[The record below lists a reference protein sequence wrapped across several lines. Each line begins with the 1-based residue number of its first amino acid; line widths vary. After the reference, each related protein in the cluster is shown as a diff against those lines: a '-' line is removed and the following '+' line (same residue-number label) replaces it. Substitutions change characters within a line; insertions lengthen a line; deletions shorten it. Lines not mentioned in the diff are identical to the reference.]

1 MFHCQRLIIVVD
13 KGTIACAKRINGPFS
28 GKNTINSYGCLR
40 YNPAPEIF
48 LKGGCPFKNI
58 PNTIPIFFRKKNLG
72 LEKCNQI
79 ISLSSMTSL
88 KTLHI

>member
-1 MFHCQRLIIVVD
+1 MFHRQRLIIVVD
-13 KGTIACAKRINGPFS
+13 KETIACGKWTISPFG

-40 YNPAPEIF
+40 YNPASKIF
-48 LKGGCPFKNI
+48 LKGRRPLKNI
-58 PNTIPIFFRKKNLG
+58 PDTIPIFFRKKNLG
-72 LEKCNQI
+72 LKKRNQI